1 MLLPTPPASVDTCEE
16 MIMFCVSKIIQ
27 AQAAAGSLPLQI
39 TEQYG
44 YFPSDT
50 VTSVPLRTVD
60 GGYRQVVRLLIPVNP
75 GYFGS
80 NIPIWEFT
88 GQLVA

>member
-1 MLLPTPPASVDTCEE
+1 MLLPTVPSSVDTCEE
-16 MIMFCVSKIIQ
+16 MIMFCVAKLIQ
-27 AQAAAGSLPLQI
+27 AQASSGALPLQI
-39 TEQYG
+39 TEQFG
-44 YFPSDT
+44 YFPSELI
-50 VTSVPLRTVD
+50 TSVPLRTVD
-60 GGYRQVVRLLIPVNP
+60 GGNRQVVRILMPVNA